1 MQNTIM
7 IAASYTLTLSQ
18 ILHVHGK
25 AMQLHRQS
33 IDLHKKA
40 NALKR
45 KAISSC
51 WKYMELHITAMAS
64 HRTAMHLYGKY
75 IHLNWEAVGK
85 TSSAYVKQ
93 IMYSSDAAT
102 TWKYVESVRGRGR
115 GLCPPPPF
123 FWSTCWKGLI
133 TPRGLLIQAG
143 CLLDYPSQAFVFCS
157 KSLDFT

>member
-7 IAASYTLTLSQ
+7 IAAGYTLTLSQ

-25 AMQLHRQS
+25 AMLVHRQS

-40 NALKR
+40 IALKR

-75 IHLNWEAVGK
+75 IHLNWEAIEELYNGE
-85 TSSAYVKQ
+85 TSSADVKQ
-93 IMYSSDAAT
+93 IMYSTDAAT
-102 TWKYVESVRGRGR
+102 TWKYVLRVWEGG
-115 GLCPPPPF
+115 F
-123 FWSTCWKGLI
+123 
-133 TPRGLLIQAG
+133 A
-143 CLLDYPSQAFVFCS
+143 PSPHFVF
-157 KSLDFT
+157 